1 MSAVLEGRG
10 LTRRF
15 GAVTAVDGVDIAVE
29 PGEFFAL
36 LGPSGCGKTTLLR
49 IFAGFETPDAGQVLV
64 DGADITALKPNRRPL
79 NMMFQSY
86 ALFPHMTVWRNVT
99 YGLEME
105 RLAESEII
113 RRAGETLEVTGL
125 GTLKDRKPHELS
137 GGQRQR
143 VALARAL
150 VKRPKVLL
158 LDEPLSALDR
168 GLREQMQVELKRAQK
183 DAGIAFVI
191 VTHDQEEA
199 LGLADRIAVLDHGL
213 IQQIGGPRAIY
224 DRPANAFVARF
235 VGENNLLPVAAA
247 GANGRAVTSELLRAA
262 MDGEDGPGET
272 THWLAIRPERIKVAA
287 SAAGLGDAA
296 LALTVLETVFHGSDL
311 KLLLEHQSG
320 RQLTARLGA
329 SAADGLSA
337 RPGDTVWCALDP
349 EDARLLP
356 KDGRA

>member
-1 MSAVLEGRG
+1 MTAALEGKS

-15 GAVTAVDGVDIAVE
+15 GAVTAVAGVDLAVE

-49 IFAGFETPDAGQVLV
+49 IFAGFETPDAGQVFV

-105 RLAESEII
+105 RLAASEIS
-113 RRAGETLEVTGL
+113 RRASETLEITGL
-125 GTLKDRKPHELS
+125 GLLRDRKPHELS

-168 GLREQMQVELKRAQK
+168 GLREHMQVELKRAQK

-199 LGLADRIAVLDHGL
+199 LGLADRLAVLDHGR
-213 IQQIGGPRAIY
+213 IQQIGAPREVY
-224 DRPANAFVARF
+224 DRPANAFVAGF
-235 VGENNLLPVAAA
+235 VGENNLLPVTA
-247 GANGRAVTSELLRAA
+247 GADASVAGAILLHAFEGNEPSSEA
-262 MDGEDGPGET
+262 
-272 THWLAIRPERIKVAA
+272 THWLVIRPERLKVTG
-287 SAAGLGDAA
+287 SADRPGEGSV
-296 LALTVLETVFHGSDL
+296 ALTVRETVFHGSDL
-311 KLLLEHQSG
+311 KLLLEHRSG
-320 RQLTARLGA
+320 RLLTARLGA
-329 SAADGLSA
+329 AEADGLSVRA
-337 RPGDTVWCALDP
+337 GDRVWCSFDP
-349 EDARLLP
+349 EHARLLP
-356 KDGRA
+356 KVSC